1 VRQLPHGLFV
11 FLLLLVGPSSSVNTY
26 DRSADRAQRVQG
38 RVDVT
43 FDQLAGSMVNFRRL
57 LTALAGASASPQDAA
72 TEMSRYLQVQGPETY
87 RQLADLGQHFVSRSM
102 LIASAYGSE
111 CLHEMVPPH
120 RMHEVGEPP
129 GVPHPPGSAD
139 PSEWAAWYVLYGAW
153 AAQQQAWSARVF
165 QLIRDEIAAGL
176 MSQEAV
182 QASIQTFLRNRL
194 PDYLGDMTEIGMDLF
209 TDGLSAADESVRAL
223 SDALLREP
231 PPATELTVEVSG
243 HTGTIARTD
252 LAIENNRNY
261 QADVTCMVTPIDG
274 IGLAVVPAAFHLA
287 PGQTRRVSI
296 RVALPDTPTNGSVPA
311 GTISIAGYD
320 DARLIVRVRATAD
333 ATARQ
338 RLVIRTLDT
347 DVRPAQVGDD
357 AAGDRESP

>member
-1 VRQLPHGLFV
+1 MRA
-11 FLLLLVGPSSSVNTY
+11 Y
-26 DRSADRAQRVQG
+26 DRSTDRAQRVQG
-38 RVDVT
+38 RANET
-43 FDQLAGSMVNFRRL
+43 FDQLAGSMVNVQRL
-57 LTALAGASASPQDAA
+57 LTAFASASASPQDLA
-72 TEMSRYLQVQGPETY
+72 TGMSRYGQVQGPAAY
-87 RQLADLGQHFVSRSM
+87 RQLADLGQRFLSRSM

-111 CLHEMVPPH
+111 FLREMVPLR

-129 GVPHPPGSAD
+129 AVPHPPGRAD
-139 PSEWAAWYVLYGAW
+139 PSEWSAWYVLYGAW
-153 AAQQQAWSARVF
+153 AAQQQAWSARVY
-165 QLIRDEIAAGL
+165 QLIRDEVAAGL
-176 MSQEAV
+176 MSQETV
-182 QASIQTFLRNRL
+182 QASSQSFLQNRL

-209 TDGLSAADESVRAL
+209 ADGWSAADESVRAL

-231 PPATELTVEVSG
+231 PATELTVEVYG

-261 QADVTCMVTPIDG
+261 QADVTCVVTPIDG
-274 IGLAVVPAAFHLA
+274 IGLAIVPATFHLA

-338 RLVIRTLDT
+338 RLTIRALDT
-347 DVRPAQVGDD
+347 DVRPAEMDDD
-357 AAGDRESP
+357 AADVREPP